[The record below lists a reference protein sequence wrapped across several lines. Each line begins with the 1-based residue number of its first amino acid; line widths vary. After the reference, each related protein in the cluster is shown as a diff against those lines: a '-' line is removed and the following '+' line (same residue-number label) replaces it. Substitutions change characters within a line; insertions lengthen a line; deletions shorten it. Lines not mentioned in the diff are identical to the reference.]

1 MLALG
6 LGRQASVNP
15 KAETVEE
22 LKARRKNLHMG
33 MLKLSKEDLHH
44 TLQAALNAFQVL
56 TSTSHTH
63 WHTLHVD
70 VECVFVKIEKE
81 IVGQLP
87 TAAGELLWE
96 SQVATGLQH

>member
-1 MLALG
+1 MHVETVTMLAWG

-44 TLQAALNAFQVL
+44 TLQEALNAFQVF
-56 TSTSHTH
+56 TSTSHPH
-63 WHTLHVD
+63 CMSMWIACL
-70 VECVFVKIEKE
+70 
-81 IVGQLP
+81 
-87 TAAGELLWE
+87 
-96 SQVATGLQH
+96 

>member
-1 MLALG
+1 MIPAIYLFCPAFAQQLGPCGCQCLMRVETVTMPAWG

-15 KAETVEE
+15 KTETVED

-33 MLKLSKEDLHH
+33 MLKLAKEDLHH

-63 WHTLHVD
+63 
-70 VECVFVKIEKE
+70 CM
-81 IVGQLP
+81 
-87 TAAGELLWE
+87 
-96 SQVATGLQH
+96 SM